1 MDDGKVIIK
10 NLKLEYISTKKDK
23 YDNEYAYFKIK
34 EKNIENKFTALN
46 VDNENESKYILP
58 YFKTTKGK
66 QETYLLKVKKKYMKL
81 NDLNKEMIY
90 IVDAEFTYFEMND
103 MEGYYVSK
111 LA

>member
-23 YDNEYAYFKIK
+23 YDNEYVYFKIK
-34 EKNIENKFTALN
+34 ETNIEKKFTALCI
-46 VDNENESKYILP
+46 DNESKFILP

-66 QETYLLKVKKKYMKL
+66 QETYLLKVKKKYVKL

-111 LA
+111 LS

>member
-1 MDDGKVIIK
+1 MDDGKVIIE

-46 VDNENESKYILP
+46 VDNETKYSLP

-66 QETYLLKVKKKYMKL
+66 QETYLLKVKSKYVKL

-111 LA
+111 LV